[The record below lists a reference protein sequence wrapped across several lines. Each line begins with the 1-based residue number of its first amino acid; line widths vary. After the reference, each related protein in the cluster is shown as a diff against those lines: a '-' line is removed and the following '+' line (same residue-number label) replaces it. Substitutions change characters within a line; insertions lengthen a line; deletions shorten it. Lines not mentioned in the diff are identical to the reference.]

1 MKQLPSFFGGAL
13 LLMGLATLAAHS
25 ATPTSSTGPKQ
36 EAIVQASFNRDGSV
50 NIPVGYRQWVHVG
63 TRVKLDGI
71 NILDGKVPPTPEMFD
86 TYVEPSAF
94 MAYQKTGQWPEGA
107 QLVKEFSAIRI
118 GDGCDQTTRNCKT
131 PFGGGIFQAGY
142 VGLGMMVK
150 NTKRFPDVPG
160 NWGYFEFGHKPLPY
174 DATSMER
181 PAAQCSGC
189 HVAVAA
195 DTDYVVSLSHIGLA
209 RGDQ

>member
-1 MKQLPSFFGGAL
+1 MKRLSSFFAGAL
-13 LLMGLATLAAHS
+13 ILTGLATLAAYS
-25 ATPTSSTGPKQ
+25 ATPPSSTGPDLR
-36 EAIVQASFNRDGSV
+36 AIAQANFNPDGSV

-94 MAYQKTGQWPEGA
+94 AAYQKTGQWPEGA
-107 QLVKEFSAIRI
+107 QLVKEFSAIRV

-150 NTKRFPDVPG
+150 GAKRFADVPG
-160 NWGYFEFGHKPLPY
+160 NWGYFEFGHKSPPY

-181 PAAQCSGC
+181 PPAQCSGC
-189 HVAVAA
+189 HVAVASN
-195 DTDYVVSLSHIGLA
+195 TDYVVSLSHIGLA
-209 RGDQ
+209 RDGQ